1 MTCKILITEKKFK
14 DLNGSPK
21 KLNWGANTVKLGGMY

>member
-1 MTCKILITEKKFK
+1 MTCKILIREKTFK

-21 KLNWGANTVKLGGMY
+21 KIEEQNTVKLGGMY

>member
-1 MTCKILITEKKFK
+1 MQDPNYRKKKFK

-21 KLNWGANTVKLGGMY
+21 KIEEQNTVKLGGMY